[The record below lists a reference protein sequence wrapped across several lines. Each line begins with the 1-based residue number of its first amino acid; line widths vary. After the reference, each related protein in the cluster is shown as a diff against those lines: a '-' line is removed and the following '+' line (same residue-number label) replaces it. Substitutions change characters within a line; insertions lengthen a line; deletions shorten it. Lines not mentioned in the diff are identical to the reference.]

1 MTQAFTQLLLKWNNS
16 SNHRPMPWKGEKD
29 PYKIWLSE
37 IILQQ
42 TRVEQGWAYYEKF
55 VNTYLTVHDLA
66 NAKEEKVLKLW
77 EGLGYY
83 NRCKNLIFTARYIS
97 KKLNGVFPNNYESL
111 LSLKGVGPYTASA
124 IASFAYNLPYAVV
137 DGNVFRVLARFYGI
151 HTPTDT
157 QEGIHLFNKIADE
170 NLSKKQAGVYNQ
182 ALMDFGATVC
192 KPSTPNCG
200 SCVMQKKC
208 VAFLNNQV
216 NQLPI
221 KVKSIE
227 RKKRHFDFFCFF
239 SNGKWLVQ
247 KRLEG
252 DIWGGLYQFY
262 LNENKS
268 VPTVNLGYL
277 HEVLV
282 NQLGISSKEIS
293 IPLKHSKQNYKLVSP
308 SYNQALTHQL
318 LQARFILVKFDTIPA
333 VFSKALW
340 VNQKQL
346 KQLPFPKIINQFL
359 RQDFINWCKT

>member
-1 MTQAFTQLLLKWNNS
+1 
-16 SNHRPMPWKGEKD
+16 
-29 PYKIWLSE
+29 
-37 IILQQ
+37 
-42 TRVEQGWAYYEKF
+42 
-55 VNTYLTVHDLA
+55 
-66 NAKEEKVLKLW
+66 
-77 EGLGYY
+77 
-83 NRCKNLIFTARYIS
+83 LI
-97 KKLNGVFPNNYESL
+97 
-111 LSLKGVGPYTASA
+111 
-124 IASFAYNLPYAVV
+124 
-137 DGNVFRVLARFYGI
+137 
-151 HTPTDT
+151 
-157 QEGIHLFNKIADE
+157 NKIADE

-192 KPSTPNCG
+192 KPSTPNCA

-221 KVKSIE
+221 NVKSIE

-268 VPTVNLGYL
+268 VPPVNLGYL

-293 IPLKHSKQNYKLVSP
+293 IPLKQSKQNYKLVSP

-318 LQARFILVKFDTIPA
+318 LQARFILVKFDTIPS

-359 RQDFINWCKT
+359 GQDFINWSKT

>member
-1 MTQAFTQLLLKWNNS
+1 MTKAFTQLLLKWNIA
-16 SNHRPMPWKGEKD
+16 SNDRPMPWKGEKD

-55 VNTYLTVHDLA
+55 VTTYPTVHELA
-66 NAKEEKVLKLW
+66 NAKDEKVLKLW

-97 KKLNGVFPNNYESL
+97 KKLKGVFPNNYESL

-151 HTPTDT
+151 DTPTDT
-157 QEGIHLFNKIADE
+157 KQGIDLFNKIADE
-170 NLSKKQAGVYNQ
+170 NLSKKQAGIYNQ

-192 KPSTPNCG
+192 KPSTPNCA
-200 SCVMQKKC
+200 SCVMKKKC
-208 VAFLNNQV
+208 IAFLNNQV

-221 KVKSIE
+221 KVKSIT
-227 RKKRHFDFFCFF
+227 RKKRYFDFFCFY

-262 LNENKS
+262 LNESKS
-268 VPTVNLGYL
+268 LVPVTVDYL
-277 HEVLV
+277 NEVLAQ
-282 NQLGISSKEIS
+282 QLGISSKIGRVHLNQTKGVTAS
-293 IPLKHSKQNYKLVSP
+293 VSP
-308 SYNQALTHQL
+308 IYNQALTHQL
-318 LQARFILVKFDTIPA
+318 LQARFLLVKFDTIPT

-359 RQDFINWCKT
+359 GQDFINWCKT

>member
-1 MTQAFTQLLLKWNNS
+1 MIFAFTQLLLKWNRT
-16 SNHRPMPWKGEKD
+16 SNDRPMPWKGEKD

-42 TRVEQGWAYYEKF
+42 TRVEQGWTYYEKF
-55 VNTYLTVHDLA
+55 VANFPTIHDLA
-66 NAKEEKVLKLW
+66 NAKEEKILKLW

-83 NRCKNLIFTARYIS
+83 NRCKNLIFTARFIS
-97 KKLNGVFPNNYESL
+97 KKLKGVFPSDYESL
-111 LSLKGVGPYTASA
+111 LALKGVGPYTASA

-151 HTPTDT
+151 DTPTDT
-157 QEGIHLFNKIADE
+157 QQGIQLFNQLAAE
-170 NLSKKQAGVYNQ
+170 NLSKKQAGIYNQ

-192 KPSTPNCG
+192 KPSAPKC
-200 SCVMQKKC
+200 SDCIMQQKC

-221 KVKSIE
+221 KVKSIA
-227 RKKRHFDFFCFF
+227 RKKRYFDFFCFY
-239 SNGKWLVQ
+239 NKGKWMVQ

-268 VPTVNLGYL
+268 LPKLTSNYL
-277 HEVLV
+277 NEVMV
-282 NQLGISSKEIS
+282 NQLGLS
-293 IPLKHSKQNYKLVSP
+293 IPKRNSSIHRSFADVKFVSP
-308 SYNQALTHQL
+308 IYHQALTHQL
-318 LQARFILVKFDTIPA
+318 LQARFIFVKFDAIPS

-359 RQDFINWCKT
+359 AQDFINWCKT

>member
-1 MTQAFTQLLLKWNNS
+1 MIPAFTQLLLKWNIS

-55 VNTYLTVHDLA
+55 VTNFPTIHDLA
-66 NAKEEKVLKLW
+66 NAKDEKVLKLW

-83 NRCKNLIFTARYIS
+83 NRCKNLIYTARFIS
-97 KKLNGVFPNNYESL
+97 KNLKGVFPSDYDAL
-111 LSLKGVGPYTASA
+111 LALKGVGPYTAAA

-151 HTPTDT
+151 DTPTDT
-157 QEGIHLFNKIADE
+157 QQGIHLFNKLADE
-170 NLSKKQAGVYNQ
+170 NLSKKQAGIYNQ

-192 KPSTPNCG
+192 KPSAPICAD
-200 SCVMQKKC
+200 CIMQKKC

-227 RKKRHFDFFCFF
+227 RKKRYFDFFCFY
-239 SNGKWLVQ
+239 NKGKWMVQ

-262 LNENKS
+262 LNENKGLP
-268 VPTVNLGYL
+268 VVNANYL
-277 HEVLV
+277 NEVLV
-282 NQLGISSKEIS
+282 SQLGLSSKEFELS
-293 IPLKHSKQNYKLVSP
+293 VSALLNKQASVSQV
-308 SYNQALTHQL
+308 YNQALTHQL
-318 LQARFILVKFDTIPA
+318 LQARFILVKFDSIPPA
-333 VFSKALW
+333 FSKALW

-359 RQDFINWCKT
+359 GLDFINWCKT

>member
-1 MTQAFTQLLLKWNNS
+1 MTPAFTQLLLKWNSS
-16 SNHRPMPWKGEKD
+16 SNDRPMPWKGEKD

-55 VNTYLTVHDLA
+55 VANFPSVHDLA
-66 NAKEEKVLKLW
+66 KAKEEKVLKLW

-97 KKLNGVFPNNYESL
+97 KNLLGVFPSNYDTL
-111 LSLKGVGPYTASA
+111 LALKGVGPYTASA

-151 HTPTDT
+151 DTPTDT
-157 QEGIHLFNKIADE
+157 QQGIHLFNKVADE
-170 NLSKKQAGVYNQ
+170 NLSKKQAGIYNQ

-192 KPSTPNCG
+192 KPSAPNC
-200 SCVMQKKC
+200 SDCIMQKKC
-208 VAFLNNQV
+208 AAFLNNQV

-227 RKKRHFDFFCFF
+227 RKKRYFDFFCFYHK
-239 SNGKWLVQ
+239 GKWLVQ

-268 VPTVNLGYL
+268 LTVVNTDYLNEVLATQLGLSTIKPSSTVNCS
-277 HEVLV
+277 
-282 NQLGISSKEIS
+282 NSNFNK
-293 IPLKHSKQNYKLVSP
+293 VSNI
-308 SYNQALTHQL
+308 YHQALTHQL
-318 LQARFILVKFDTIPA
+318 LQARFIWVKLDSIPL

-346 KQLPFPKIINQFL
+346 NQLPFPKIINQFL
-359 RQDFINWCKT
+359 GQDFINWCKT